1 MMVKDDRPTV
11 WSSQDGDLRKNQAK
25 AAPLKSLPPAQQ
37 TVYLHRESK
46 GRGGKTVT
54 LLKNLV
60 LSEKDM
66 KALAKK
72 LKQACGTGGTIKDGQ
87 IEIQGD
93 HRQRISEV
101 LNQLGFK
108 SKIAGG

>member
-1 MMVKDDRPTV
+1 MVKDERPTV
-11 WSSQDGDLRKNQAK
+11 WSSQDGDRRKNQLKPIAI
-25 AAPLKSLPPAQQ
+25 KSLPPSQQ
-37 TVYLHRESK
+37 TVYLQRESK

-87 IEIQGD
+87 IEIHGD

-101 LNQLGFK
+101 LIQLGYK
-108 SKIAGG
+108 AKIAGG